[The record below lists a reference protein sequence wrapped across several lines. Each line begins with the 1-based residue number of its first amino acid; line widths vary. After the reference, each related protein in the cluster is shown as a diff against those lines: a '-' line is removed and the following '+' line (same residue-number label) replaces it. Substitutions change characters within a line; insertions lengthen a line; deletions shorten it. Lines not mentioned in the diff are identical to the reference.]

1 MSLLYNRWQEKGQI
15 ERMVSNMQVHTR
27 QRCVTEFILMENT
40 APIDIQQHLLNVSRD
55 QTVNVSTVRWWVLRF
70 SNGNNG
76 SLLPVQV
83 VTRTACR
90 LLFIAG
96 KNTWLMV
103 VTVLK
108 NSVL

>member
-55 QTVNVSTVRWWVLRF
+55 QTVDVSTVRQWVVRF
-70 SNGNNG
+70 SSGDTG
-76 SLLPVQV
+76 PPPLVQIFMSV
-83 VTRTACR
+83 ACR
-90 LLFIAG
+90 LLFIASDDAQ
-96 KNTWLMV
+96 LMV
-103 VTVLK
+103 MIMLK
-108 NSVL
+108 SSDL